1 MFIVMWNYSLL
12 MHSPCSLQ
20 KHRHTSSTQN
30 FSVLVVQQR
39 HQIGINLKG
48 LETIKDV
55 QMDVM
60 QPLAITP
67 HHIMIDVT

>member
-20 KHRHTSSTQN
+20 KRRLTNSTHH

-39 HQIGINLKG
+39 HQIEINLKG
-48 LETIKDV
+48 PETIKDM

-67 HHIMIDVT
+67 HHIIVDVT